1 MKFGWPVCRIL
12 SLIRGPR
19 HVVVA
24 VSGTSGLRFQI
35 DAPTSHRLH
44 QGEVFRRRRWWGTLQ
59 PFPCSSEGQQPW
71 PVLRLIK
78 AAGGST

>member
-24 VSGTSGLRFQI
+24 VSGTSGLRST
-35 DAPTSHRLH
+35 PPHRTGCTK
-44 QGEVFRRRRWWGTLQ
+44 QKSFFGGVGGA
-59 PFPCSSEGQQPW
+59 PCSHSHAAQKGSSLFCVAQSAVKFGQPE
-71 PVLRLIK
+71 
-78 AAGGST
+78 